1 MNRPAT
7 ILTQLETSLS
17 VAPEALAQR
26 FGVGSK
32 TIATDVAQINQA
44 LGAAGSIRLEQGRY
58 RLLVVDAD
66 AFRKVRDRM
75 VDERASFNDQ
85 DQRFSYILARLL
97 RSDVP
102 VRSEEL
108 AFAMKVGRTTVVAD
122 LADLRDLIAPLGVSI
137 EGRTHVGLALSG
149 PELGIRLAVLR
160 YAYAAAYDHY
170 ELGPE
175 LEEALQSVAAVPGL
189 TTELS
194 ATIQRWATVMLDRY
208 MGGYEL
214 PELPAEYQDLIGSAA
229 HGVARDLAVRIEP
242 QIAEQLPD
250 AEVLFL
256 AIPAAGMRT
265 PSDLEGMSGLP
276 SPSASQALVR
286 RIFARIA
293 QTMDLQIDPE
303 DLLAEFSH
311 HVAFM
316 INRMRYSL
324 KVGDVATADQMRQ
337 QYPVAFRLAT
347 IARDVIGEETGLVM
361 DDSELSLAT
370 TYFQVF
376 LEDHTSRRQPD
387 FNVAITTGRGP
398 GVARLIHSQ
407 LAKVLPASARYVLL
421 SDTGPEEDFEA
432 VDLIVTTP
440 GIRLS
445 TKTPTLELS
454 EVFDRGELVRKLAGM
469 RFPRYGPLSLAG
481 GSGSVLV
488 SLLDEDRFLVLPE
501 KCTYVEGVRR
511 LSDHLQA
518 RGLVDD
524 AFRAAL
530 AEREARSTMQL
541 DDCVAFPHAVTPNGT
556 SLVCAMGLIAR
567 GDAEEGLRVIF
578 LMAVPEKSAYDDT
591 ILIRAYGDVIRMG
604 ANRALLNKIS
614 RLTTYEQFFYL
625 MESTAESHYR

>member
-1 MNRPAT
+1 MNRSAT

-44 LGAAGSIRLEQGRY
+44 LAAAGSIRLEQGRY
-58 RLLVVDAD
+58 RLLVVDVD
-66 AFRKVRDRM
+66 AFRSMRDRI
-75 VDERASFNDQ
+75 VRERASFNDQ
-85 DQRFSYILARLL
+85 DQRLSYILARLL

-102 VRSEEL
+102 VRTEEL
-108 AFAMKVGRTTVVAD
+108 APAMKVGRTTVVAD
-122 LADLRDLIAPLGVSI
+122 IANLRDLIAPLGVTI
-137 EGRTHVGLALSG
+137 DGRTHVGLALVG

-160 YAYAAAYDHY
+160 YAYAPAYDQY

-175 LEEALQSVAAVPGL
+175 LEETLQSVATVPGL

-194 ATIQRWATVMLDRY
+194 GTIQRWATVMLDRY
-208 MGGYEL
+208 LGGNEL
-214 PELPAEYQDLIGSAA
+214 LRLPAEYQDLIGSSA
-229 HGVARDLAVRIEP
+229 HAVARDLAARIQP

-265 PSDLEGMSGLP
+265 PSTLEGMAGLP
-276 SPSASQALVR
+276 SPSTSEALVR
-286 RIFARIA
+286 RIFERIA
-293 QTMDLQIDPE
+293 RTMDLQIDPAN
-303 DLLAEFSH
+303 LLAEFSH
-311 HVAFM
+311 HVTFM

-324 KVGDVATADQMRQ
+324 NVGDVAAANQMQQ

-347 IARDVIGEETGLVM
+347 IAQDVIHEETGLVM

-387 FNVAITTGRGP
+387 FKVAITTGRGP

-407 LAKVLPASARYVLL
+407 LAKVLPATTRYVLL
-421 SDTGPEEDFEA
+421 SGTGPEEDFA
-432 VDLIVTTP
+432 AADLIVTTP

-445 TKTPTLELS
+445 TETPTLELS

-488 SLLDEDRFLVLPE
+488 SLLDENRFLGLPAR
-501 KCTYVEGVRR
+501 CTYAEGVR
-511 LSDHLQA
+511 LLTDHLQA

-541 DDCVAFPHAVTPNGT
+541 DDRIAFPHAVTPNGT

-578 LMAVPEKSAYDDT
+578 LMAVPEKSTYDDT

-604 ANRALLNKIS
+604 ANRDLLNKIS

-625 MESTAESHYR
+625 MESAAEGHHN